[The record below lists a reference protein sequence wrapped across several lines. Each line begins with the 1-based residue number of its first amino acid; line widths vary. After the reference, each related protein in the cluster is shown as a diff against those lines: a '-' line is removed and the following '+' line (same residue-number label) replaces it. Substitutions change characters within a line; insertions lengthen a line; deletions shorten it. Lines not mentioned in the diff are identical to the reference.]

1 MKTLY
6 AASKSHTGADEK
18 RDTNFHWPY
27 GADVLSITTL
37 QVNLNFC
44 RTSTLPNSWE
54 IRFKNKAKKCFI
66 KDITS
71 GFCILQKEILTPLRL
86 FLASKSGRLHSLAA
100 GPRSLFPLSVNNN
113 TCKELVLYGLPLE

>member
-27 GADVLSITTL
+27 GAGVLSITTL

-54 IRFKNKAKKCFI
+54 IRFKNKAKKMFYQGYHLRILYSTEGNSYSITFI
-66 KDITS
+66 S
-71 GFCILQKEILTPLRL
+71 SLQKRTPPFARGRAQK
-86 FLASKSGRLHSLAA
+86 FISIVSK
-100 GPRSLFPLSVNNN
+100 
-113 TCKELVLYGLPLE
+113 